1 MWFRAHKMLVI
12 FDENS
17 RWWSAVGRYVS
28 ALGNPSAK
36 TKSSFYDSK
45 RNLEPPKFKAYEDDS
60 DLDGDDGDDISIMD
74 DITDLPGILH
84 LLGLFALA
92 INYLNQD

>member
-1 MWFRAHKMLVI
+1 MKIPV
-12 FDENS
+12 DEAQWEDKYLHWATTANT
-17 RWWSAVGRYVS
+17 
-28 ALGNPSAK
+28 SAK